1 VASKGEQKTAL
12 QNCRVLIVEDDAT
25 VAMLLED
32 FLIELGCH
40 VTEIAA
46 RVDTALTLIE
56 VKNLDVVILDVNLEG
71 EASYPVADELE
82 RHKIPFLF
90 ATGYG
95 AQAIPEEYR
104 WHTVLQKPFRKQ
116 ELEAVLLEALRGAHK
131 MT

>member
-1 VASKGEQKTAL
+1 VASEGEQKTAL
-12 QNCRVLIVEDDAT
+12 QNCRVLIVEDEAT

-32 FLIELGCH
+32 FLLELGCH
-40 VTEIAA
+40 VTEIVA

-56 VKNLDVVILDVNLEG
+56 VKNLDAVILDVNLEG

-82 RHKIPFLF
+82 RRKIPFLF

-116 ELEAVLLEALRGAHK
+116 ELEAALLEALRGVPK
-131 MT
+131 MA

>member
-12 QNCRVLIVEDDAT
+12 QNCSVLIVEDEAT

-32 FLIELGCH
+32 FVLELGCH
-40 VTEIAA
+40 VTGIAA

-71 EASYPVADELE
+71 EASYPVANELE
-82 RHKIPFLF
+82 RRKIPFLF

-116 ELEAVLLEALRGAHK
+116 ELEAALLEVLRGAPK
-131 MT
+131 MA